1 MMTHTVEKPYICKE
15 CYKTFSDKNNMVTHI
30 STNLWTHTQHEKP
43 YKCSTCYE
51 RFIQPNQ
58 LRGNMIIHTGV
69 KPFICEFAVPDN
81 MDFGMEIYVF

>member
-1 MMTHTVEKPYICKE
+1 MMTHTVEKSYICKE

-58 LRGNMIIHTGV
+58 LRGNMIIHTG
-69 KPFICEFAVPDN
+69 EFRFSRLWLNALAQ
-81 MDFGMEIYVF
+81 MSHE